1 MHRDYIVV
9 RESRSSDVQVNQLK
23 SSKKIVVVE
32 AAVVVFCVCTAKAL
46 FYVIRF
52 RQLLLLRTTSAV
64 TPLTKRETALMHTNA
79 VKRKQIYRICF
90 LRNWLKV
97 KCVSMYIKHISD

>member
-23 SSKKIVVVE
+23 STKKIVVVAE
-32 AAVVVFCVCTAKAL
+32 AVVMVFCVCTAKAL

-64 TPLTKRETALMHTNA
+64 TPLTKRETALMHTNV

-90 LRNWLKV
+90 LRKLV
-97 KCVSMYIKHISD
+97 KSKNVY